1 MVIENKPGAGA
12 TIGADFV
19 AKSPP
24 DGYTL
29 LWTTP
34 GPQITNPFLMPKLP
48 YDPFRDFTPVAT
60 VVTAVNVLVVT
71 PSLPVKSVAEL
82 IAYAKAN
89 PGKINFSSSGVGA
102 SSHLSGEL
110 FKTMAGIDIV
120 HVPYRG
126 SGPALQ
132 DLLAGN
138 IQMAIDTVSVQMP
151 HIQAGTLRGLAV
163 ATLERNPNLP
173 DLPPIADTLPG
184 FDGSSINYINGPA
197 GLPQPIVDRLNS
209 EINAI
214 LSDPEIAKRMEVA
227 GFTPIIESQPAL
239 VKRIAARAGEVE
251 EGDRADQVAARMPL
265 TDAGPSRPARSR
277 LRPRPRRRG
286 STYRARPHRRR
297 LQRRNRAVAI
307 AFIAPPD
314 VFQDRC
320 LIGRLTGRLE
330 LRGPAPR
337 PHLGRRNDE
346 DLHVRIRADDGSDV
360 APVEHRAGRCCGE
373 IALKGEERRTHL
385 RNRRHDR
392 GRFADGVAFQNFLI
406 ERARIERA
414 RGRHG
419 LRLVVK
425 RASRVEQRLGHRAID
440 QPGIEMAQ
448 PEMRSEPFSEGALA
462 RGGGSVDRDDHARFE

>member
-1 MVIENKPGAGA
+1 MRRWLAALALLSIATAAQAQTWPAAPIKLVVPFAPGGAADAMARILAEPLSKRLGQPVVIENKPGAGA
-12 TIGADFV
+12 TLGADFV

-71 PSLPVKSVAEL
+71 PNLPVKSVAEL

-197 GLPQPIVDRLNS
+197 GLPQPIVESAQQRDQRDPVRSGDREAHGGRGLHP
-209 EINAI
+209 
-214 LSDPEIAKRMEVA
+214 DHRKP
-227 GFTPIIESQPAL
+227 
-239 VKRIAARAGEVE
+239 ARAGEAHRRRTGEVE
-251 EGDRADQVAARMPL
+251 EGDRADQVAARDVAYARRDFW
-265 TDAGPSRPARSR
+265 TSAIAAATAASTSRFDVSSSIASSAAFSGATARLRSR
-277 LRPRPRRRG
+277 SSRRRM
-286 STYRARPHRRR
+286 SSR
-297 LQRRNRAVAI
+297 I
-307 AFIAPPD
+307 AA
-314 VFQDRC
+314 
-320 LIGRLTGRLE
+320 
-330 LRGPAPR
+330 
-337 PHLGRRNDE
+337 
-346 DLHVRIRADDGSDV
+346 SS
-360 APVEHRAGRCCGE
+360 AG
-373 IALKGEERRTHL
+373 
-385 RNRRHDR
+385 
-392 GRFADGVAFQNFLI
+392 
-406 ERARIERA
+406 
-414 RGRHG
+414 
-419 LRLVVK
+419 
-425 RASRVEQRLGHRAID
+425 
-440 QPGIEMAQ
+440 
-448 PEMRSEPFSEGALA
+448 
-462 RGGGSVDRDDHARFE
+462 